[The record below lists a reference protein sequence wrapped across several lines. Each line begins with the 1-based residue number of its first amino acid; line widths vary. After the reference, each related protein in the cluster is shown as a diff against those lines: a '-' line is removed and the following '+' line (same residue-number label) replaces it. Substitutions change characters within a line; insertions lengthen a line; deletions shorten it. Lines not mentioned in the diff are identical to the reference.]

1 VIYKENINYT
11 ENKIKMKINFYKGDL
26 PSSFKATNIVALDSE
41 TMGLNPK
48 RDKLCLV
55 QISNGDEICNLV
67 KIDLSNKKP
76 LNLIKILKNNKI
88 QKIFHYARFD
98 VAVFKHNFKINI
110 KNIYCTKIAS
120 KLVRT
125 YTDKH
130 GYKDLCSEL
139 LGKSISKTEQSS
151 DWGGDLTKEQQKYAA
166 TDVLHLH
173 KIKDKLDSMLLREKR
188 SKLAKA
194 CFDFIQY
201 RTDLDINGWSEQ
213 DIFKH

>member
-1 VIYKENINYT
+1 
-11 ENKIKMKINFYKGDL
+11 MKINFYKGDL
-26 PSSFKATNIVALDSE
+26 PANFKATNIIALDSE
-41 TMGLNPK
+41 TMGLNPR

-55 QISNGDEICNLV
+55 QISNGDEICHLV
-67 KIDLSNKKP
+67 KIDLSTEKP

-98 VAVFKHNFKINI
+98 VAVFKYNFKINI

-139 LGKSISKTEQSS
+139 LGKSISKREQSS
-151 DWGGDLTKEQQKYAA
+151 DWGGVLSTEQQKYAA
-166 TDVLHLH
+166 TDVLYLH

-188 SKLAKA
+188 NKLAKA
-194 CFDFIQY
+194 CFDFIPY

>member
-1 VIYKENINYT
+1 
-11 ENKIKMKINFYKGDL
+11 MKINLYQGDL
-26 PSSFKATNIVALDSE
+26 PDTFIADDIVALDSE

-55 QISNGDEICNLV
+55 QISNGDEICHLV
-67 KIDLSNKKP
+67 KIDLNNQKP
-76 LNLIKILKNNKI
+76 INLIKILKNNKL
-88 QKIFHYARFD
+88 QKIFHFARFD
-98 VAVFKHNFKINI
+98 VAVFKFNFKINI

-139 LGKSISKTEQSS
+139 LNKNISKAEQSS
-151 DWGGDLTKEQQKYAA
+151 DWGGELTKEQQKYAA
-166 TDVLHLH
+166 TDVLYLH
-173 KIKDKLDSMLLREKR
+173 KIKAKLDKMLLREKR
-188 SKLAKA
+188 VKLAKA
-194 CFDFIQY
+194 CFDFIEH
-201 RTDLDINGWSEQ
+201 RTELDIHGWQEQ

>member
-1 VIYKENINYT
+1 
-11 ENKIKMKINFYKGDL
+11 MKINLYLDDL
-26 PSSFKATNIVALDSE
+26 PENIDLGNIIAIDTE

-48 RDKLCLV
+48 RDRLCLV
-55 QISNGDEICNLV
+55 QISNGNGICHLI
-67 KIDLSNKKP
+67 KINYPKKKP
-76 LNLIKILKNNKI
+76 KNLIKILKNNKTE
-88 QKIFHYARFD
+88 KIFHFARFD
-98 VAVFKHNFKINI
+98 VAVFKYNFNINM

-139 LGKSISKTEQSS
+139 LNKNISKTEQSS
-151 DWGGDLTKEQQKYAA
+151 DWGGELTIEQQNYAA

-173 KIKDKLDSMLLREKR
+173 KIRDKLNIMLIREKR
-188 SKLAKA
+188 LKLARA
-194 CFDFIQY
+194 CFDFIEH
-201 RTDLDINGWSEQ
+201 RTELDISGWADQ

>member
-1 VIYKENINYT
+1 
-11 ENKIKMKINFYKGDL
+11 MKINFYKGDL
-26 PSSFKATNIVALDSE
+26 PSSFRASNTIALDSE

-67 KIDLSNKKP
+67 KIDISTGKP

-151 DWGGDLTKEQQKYAA
+151 DWGGVLTKDQQRYAA
-166 TDVLHLH
+166 TDVLYLH
-173 KIKDKLDSMLLREKR
+173 KIKDKLNKMLQREKR
-188 SKLAKA
+188 DKLAKA

>member
-1 VIYKENINYT
+1 
-11 ENKIKMKINFYKGDL
+11 MKINLYNGDL
-26 PSSFKATNIVALDSE
+26 PDDIKISNSVAFDSE

-55 QISNGDEICNLV
+55 QLSNGDEICHLV
-67 KIDLSNKKP
+67 KIDLIKKKP
-76 LNLIKILKNNKI
+76 KNLINVLKNKKI
-88 QKIFHYARFD
+88 QKIFHFARFD
-98 VAVFKHNFKINI
+98 ITVFKHNFKINI

-130 GYKDLCSEL
+130 GYKDLCNEL
-139 LGKSISKTEQSS
+139 LNKNISKSEQSS

-166 TDVLHLH
+166 TDVLYLH
-173 KIKDKLDSMLLREKR
+173 KIRDKLDKMLIREKR
-188 SKLAKA
+188 VKLAKA
-194 CFDFIQY
+194 CFDFIEH
-201 RTDLDINGWSEQ
+201 RTDLDISGWAEQ

>member
-1 VIYKENINYT
+1 
-11 ENKIKMKINFYKGDL
+11 MKINLYNGDL
-26 PSSFKATNIVALDSE
+26 PEDIKISNSVAFDSE

-55 QISNGDEICNLV
+55 QISNGDEICHLV
-67 KIDLSNKKP
+67 KIDLIKKKP
-76 LNLIKILKNNKI
+76 RNLINVLKNNKI
-88 QKIFHYARFD
+88 QKIFHFARFD
-98 VAVFKHNFKINI
+98 ITVFKHNFKINI

-130 GYKDLCSEL
+130 GYKDLCNEL
-139 LGKSISKTEQSS
+139 LNKNISKSEQSS

-166 TDVLHLH
+166 TDVLYLH
-173 KIKDKLDSMLLREKR
+173 RIRDKLDKMLIREKR
-188 SKLAKA
+188 VKLAKA
-194 CFDFIQY
+194 CFDFIEH
-201 RTDLDINGWSEQ
+201 RTDLDISGWAEQ

>member
-1 VIYKENINYT
+1 
-11 ENKIKMKINFYKGDL
+11 MKINLYLNDL
-26 PSSFKATNIVALDSE
+26 PDDLELGNSLAIDTE

-55 QISNGDEICNLV
+55 QISNGDEVCHLI
-67 KIDLSNKKP
+67 KIDNLNTKP
-76 LNLIKILKNNKI
+76 KNLIKILKNNKT

-98 VAVFKHNFKINI
+98 VAVFKYNFKINI

-139 LGKSISKTEQSS
+139 LNKNISKAEQSS
-151 DWGGDLTKEQQKYAA
+151 DWGGDLSKEQQSYAA
-166 TDVLHLH
+166 TDVLYLH
-173 KIKDKLDSMLLREKR
+173 KIRDKLNKMLIREKR
-188 SKLAKA
+188 FKLAKA
-194 CFDFIQY
+194 CFDFIEY
-201 RTDLDINGWSEQ
+201 RTDLDISGWSDQ

>member
-1 VIYKENINYT
+1 M
-11 ENKIKMKINFYKGDL
+11 KIKYYENDL
-26 PSSFKATNIVALDSE
+26 PDNLDFGEIVAIDTE
-41 TMGLNPK
+41 TMGLNPA
-48 RDKLCLV
+48 RDRLCLV
-55 QISNGDEICNLV
+55 QLSSGNGICHLV
-67 KIDLSNKKP
+67 KILDLRKKP
-76 LNLIKILKNNKI
+76 KNLIKLLKNSRI
-88 QKIFHYARFD
+88 TKIFHYARFD
-98 VAVFKHNFKINI
+98 VAILKHAFKLEI

-139 LGKSISKTEQSS
+139 LNISISKVEQTS
-151 DWGGDLTKEQQKYAA
+151 DWGGKLSKNQQEYAA
-166 TDVLHLH
+166 TDVLYLHL
-173 KIKDKLDSMLLREKR
+173 IKEKLDKMLLREKR
-188 SKLAKA
+188 TKLAKA

>member
-1 VIYKENINYT
+1 
-11 ENKIKMKINFYKGDL
+11 MKINFYMGDL
-26 PSSFKATNIVALDSE
+26 PASFKASNIIALDSE

-55 QISNGDEICNLV
+55 QISNGDEVCHLV
-67 KIDLSNKKP
+67 KIDLSSEKP
-76 LNLIKILKNNKI
+76 HNLIKILKNNKI

-125 YTDKH
+125 YTDRH

-151 DWGGDLTKEQQKYAA
+151 DWG
-166 TDVLHLH
+166 
-173 KIKDKLDSMLLREKR
+173 
-188 SKLAKA
+188 
-194 CFDFIQY
+194 
-201 RTDLDINGWSEQ
+201 
-213 DIFKH
+213 

>member
-1 VIYKENINYT
+1 
-11 ENKIKMKINFYKGDL
+11 MKINFYKGDL
-26 PSSFKATNIVALDSE
+26 PSSFRASNTIALDSE

-67 KIDLSNKKP
+67 KIDISTEKP

-98 VAVFKHNFKINI
+98 VAVFKYNFKINI

-130 GYKDLCSEL
+130 GYKDLCGEL

-151 DWGGDLTKEQQKYAA
+151 DWGGELTKEQQQYAA
-166 TDVLHLH
+166 TDVLYLH
-173 KIKDKLDSMLLREKR
+173 KIKDKLDKMLLREKR

>member
-1 VIYKENINYT
+1 
-11 ENKIKMKINFYKGDL
+11 MKINLYQGDL
-26 PSSFKATNIVALDSE
+26 PDNFKAARTIALDSE

-55 QISNGDEICNLV
+55 QISNGDEICHLV
-67 KIDLSNKKP
+67 KIKLSEQKP
-76 LNLIKILKNNKI
+76 INLIKILKNNKI

-98 VAVFKHNFKINI
+98 VAVFKYNFKINI

-130 GYKDLCSEL
+130 GYKDLCNEL

-151 DWGGDLTKEQQKYAA
+151 DWGGELTKDQQKYAA
-166 TDVLHLH
+166 TDVLYLH
-173 KIKDKLDSMLLREKR
+173 KIKIKLDHMLLREKR
-188 SKLAKA
+188 LKLAKA

-201 RTDLDINGWSEQ
+201 RTDLDISGWSEQ